1 MDLGWP
7 AEWVKSEPM
16 DEEQPDT
23 EASAANDETQVI
35 DGLQAGTSRQ
45 AWSDAAQ
52 DDDGDVDQ
60 PERHPWSAVTGQAAT
75 LITAGAAVATAVAV
89 LGWITLHKDRPAPA
103 SPAPTTSPAA
113 PAPAAPPATV
123 IITAAPPTTSVP
135 PAAPPPPTTTTGE
148 NVYERG
154 SAYDKAYLDAMAR
167 EGWTCTDGSDR
178 EECGQEMLGFAH
190 QVCSY
195 TPQSYSFL
203 YQIFGLP
210 SFFGPREMRRAITNA
225 STAYPGCVVTG
236 TP

>member
-1 MDLGWP
+1 MP
-7 AEWVKSEPM
+7 
-16 DEEQPDT
+16 
-23 EASAANDETQVI
+23 
-35 DGLQAGTSRQ
+35 
-45 AWSDAAQ
+45 
-52 DDDGDVDQ
+52 
-60 PERHPWSAVTGQAAT
+60 
-75 LITAGAAVATAVAV
+75 
-89 LGWITLHKDRPAPA
+89 
-103 SPAPTTSPAA
+103 PAA
-113 PAPAAPPATV
+113 PS
-123 IITAAPPTTSVP
+123 PPTTS
-135 PAAPPPPTTTTGE
+135 TGQ

-178 EECGQEMLGFAH
+178 EQCGQKMLSFAH

-210 SFFGPREMRRAITNA
+210 NYFGPREMRRAITNA